1 MSKTDAIVSTAF
13 NFGQQFSAGVN
24 ARTGMF
30 QLGITLGRLGDA
42 FELKAGYS
50 HLSEGNEGFG
60 LGWSLNLSRY
70 NRAQKRLALSDGRS
84 YRIEL
89 NMLQPEVQCQ
99 YLKLQDIKVTHQN
112 GALQVTY
119 KDGSVEQFDIN
130 GYLRSITF
138 PSGHVMTVTYRGG
151 RLERVTNQSN
161 LSLTLGYSEG
171 GVIVTSSNGKDKVR
185 VRVSVRLTDVTLPD
199 GTSYR
204 IGYRAI
210 NGLYV
215 VEYLYH
221 PTGATEK
228 LTYDAMGMRLPAG
241 GPVGGLP
248 AVTMRET
255 YGWGVPR
262 MTRNYRYSV
271 TNFLGNGLSRYTAD
285 VDNLFETAS
294 NYTYSCTEVFGDK
307 EVTQTYNKYHLL
319 TEESVLALTG
329 RQLMQKTV
337 VEYYANTSKGFAS
350 QPDQYLLPRK
360 HTVTYYNLAGQSRV
374 EVTEFEFDSYGNE
387 VRKLDAFGI
396 GTRSVYY
403 PAAGESGAAPAA
415 PAGIPCLLK
424 SQTITPSARNLQGGA
439 VAKISTHT
447 YGLHPAQQGG
457 KNYPVK
463 VKERVATA
471 NGRELSTTTFT
482 YVNNPS
488 MPESHGALL
497 RTEIKEGDLTIS
509 KAYSYSLRSGVSLS
523 SVETCTF
530 SDGLSYTEEQEMCLH
545 CGKQLSG
552 KDRLGNQAAW
562 EYDGLGRVV
571 KEVVRAG
578 SEFEQTTTYRYAMGE
593 NSQLDIEVSDGTRR
607 RVNYDKLGREVANY
621 ATDCDS
627 NLVLMSKQAYNAQ
640 GQVNAH
646 TVYDDFGNGEASITT
661 ALSYDIWGEVS
672 RESLPSGEIN
682 VTERDKASNTQI
694 RYTMAGGQRT
704 AAVTTYYDERG
715 EVIKE
720 VGVDSEVTTTY
731 NGFGLEV
738 ERKNPFNV
746 KTTFGLDDIGRAV
759 SELTGAITTSQTFTN
774 DNRELVTELTVAGSV
789 VGRRQYDALGRV
801 TSETKGGATTRSGY
815 NTLADKPSVI
825 TLPGGDTVNYTLSL
839 ALGEITDI
847 NTKDSRISYGF
858 DANGRL
864 TRASNSATTL
874 QCTYY
879 PNGLLKSE
887 SILDK
892 TASYTYS
899 RQGQLLT
906 LTDYMGNVERRTYDG
921 LQRLQA
927 VMLGQTTVTL
937 SYDAFGRLQQESITS
952 HTNPV
957 LVHQYSYDTQGRLTD
972 KKTTCNSV
980 HYLTQ
985 AYTYDKG
992 MRLASKTVTDASGS
1006 ATTESYRYD
1015 DLGRVTE
1022 VRWSGSERPDYLGV
1036 GAMISQSFTFDT
1048 QDNITEVDTLFTK
1061 GGEQGSDK
1069 ASYQY
1074 DNGRLFRVSHSL
1086 STLPASELTYDDGG
1100 NLTRDEEGRRY
1111 SYNVQGQLTRIEG
1124 AGGAALSAYTYSA
1137 TGQQVKQT
1145 VPGQPDIVL
1154 FYGLGE
1160 LLNESQGTVN
1170 SRILIIGGHPISRLV
1185 TAGGVATETG
1195 LVTDYKGSVLREV
1208 YGQAS
1213 TPLVYTPYGEVT
1225 GKTAGRKQL
1234 AAVTPYPGDE
1244 QDYAI
1249 YYWSDGSYSTYYI
1262 PGGRFNRHYGANDAK
1277 VIANWPAGK
1286 QLSAVTAYPGYEES
1300 LHLYCWSD
1308 GSYSTYDVS
1317 DRSFNV
1323 HYGVDAGR
1331 LVPDWPTGKVLAAAV
1346 TAWGVPGYVN
1356 YFWRDGGYSD
1366 VDTRANRFTN
1376 HYRDTA
1382 NFKGWGWPDGKQ
1394 LVTVVTAWGKTNLVH
1409 YYWHDGSYSE
1419 FDTVARRFGAL
1430 HPAMEEEEG

>member
-1 MSKTDAIVSTAF
+1 
-13 NFGQQFSAGVN
+13 
-24 ARTGMF
+24 MF
-30 QLGITLGRLGDA
+30 QVGITLGRLGGA
-42 FELKAGYS
+42 FELKVGYS
-50 HLSEGNEGFG
+50 HLSEGGEGFG

-70 NRAQKRLALSDGRS
+70 YRAQKRLTLSDGRS
-84 YRIEL
+84 YRMVL

-99 YLKLQDIKVTHQN
+99 YLKLQDIKVMHQN
-112 GALQVTY
+112 GVLRVTY
-119 KDGSVEQFDIN
+119 KDGTVEQFDIN
-130 GYLRSITF
+130 GYLRSVTS
-138 PSGHVMTVTYRGG
+138 PSGHVMTFTYRGG

-161 LSLTLGYSEG
+161 LSLRLDYSEG
-171 GVIVTSSNGKDKVR
+171 GVIVTDSNGKDRVR

-199 GTSYR
+199 DTSYR
-204 IGYRAI
+204 IGYRTI

-228 LTYDAMGMRLPAG
+228 LTYDATGMRLPAG
-241 GPVGGLP
+241 GPVSGLP

-262 MTRNYRYSV
+262 MTRNYRYSG

-319 TEESVLALTG
+319 TEESVLVLPG

-337 VEYYANTSKGFAS
+337 VEYYADTSNGFTS

-360 HTVTYYNLAGQSRV
+360 QTVTYYNLAGQSRA
-374 EVTEFEFDSYGNE
+374 EVTEFEYDSYGNE
-387 VRKLDAFGI
+387 LRQLDAFGI
-396 GTRSVYY
+396 ETRSVYY
-403 PAAGESGAAPAA
+403 PATGESGAAPAA

-424 SQTITPSARNLQGGA
+424 SQTVTPSARNLKGGE

-447 YGLHPAQQGG
+447 YDLHPALQGG
-457 KNYPVK
+457 KNYPVE

-488 MPESHGALL
+488 MPESHGAPL
-497 RTEIKEGDLTIS
+497 RTETREGELTTIEV
-509 KAYSYSLRSGVSLS
+509 YSYSLQSGVSLS

-530 SDGLSYTEEQEMCLH
+530 GDGLSYTEEQTICLRS
-545 CGKQLSG
+545 GKLLAG
-552 KDRLGNQAAW
+552 KDRLGNQATW

-571 KEVVRAG
+571 KEVVRVG
-578 SEFEQTTTYRYAMGE
+578 SEFEQTTTYRYVMGE
-593 NSQLDIEVSDGTRR
+593 NSRLDIEVSDGTRR
-607 RVNYDKLGREVANY
+607 QVSYDKLGREVANS
-621 ATDCDS
+621 ATDCGG
-627 NLVLMSKQAYNAQ
+627 NLVLMSKQTYNAQ
-640 GQVNAH
+640 GQVSAH
-646 TVYDDFGNGEASITT
+646 TVYDDFGGGEVGLTT
-661 ALSYDIWGEVS
+661 ALLYDIWGEVS
-672 RESLPSGEIN
+672 KELLPSNEAN
-682 VTERDKASNTQI
+682 VTERDKANNTQI

-720 VGVDSEVTTTY
+720 VSVDSEATATY

-738 ERKNPFNV
+738 ARKNPFNV
-746 KTTFGLDDIGRAV
+746 KTTLELDDIGRAV
-759 SELTGAITTSQTFTN
+759 SERTGTITTGQAFTS
-774 DNRELVTELTVAGSV
+774 DNRALVTELTVAGSV
-789 VGRRQYDALGRV
+789 VGRRQYDALNRV
-801 TSETKGGATTRSGY
+801 ASETRGGMTTLSRY
-815 NTLADKPSVI
+815 DTLADKPSVI

-839 ALGEITDI
+839 VLGEVTDI
-847 NTKDSRISYGF
+847 NTKDGRISYGF
-858 DANGRL
+858 DASGRL

-906 LTDYMGNVERRTYDG
+906 LTDYMGSVERRSYDG
-921 LQRLQA
+921 FQRLQT
-927 VMLGQTTVTL
+927 VTLGQITVTL

-952 HTNPV
+952 PTNPT

-972 KKTTCNSV
+972 KKTTSNGV
-980 HYLTQ
+980 HYLAQ
-985 AYTYDKG
+985 AYSYDKG

-1006 ATTESYRYD
+1006 ATTENYRYD

-1022 VRWSGSERPDYLGV
+1022 VRWSGGERPDYLGV
-1036 GAMISQSFTFDT
+1036 GAMLSQSFTFDT
-1048 QDNITEVDTLFTK
+1048 QGNITEVDTLFAK
-1061 GGEQGSDK
+1061 GSEQGSDK
-1069 ASYQY
+1069 ANYQY
-1074 DNGRLFRVSHSL
+1074 DNGRLLKVSHSL
-1086 STLPASELTYDDGG
+1086 STLPASDLTYDGSG

-1111 SYNVQGQLTRIEG
+1111 SYNVQGQLTRIE
-1124 AGGAALSAYTYSA
+1124 AVGGATLSAYTYSA
-1137 TGQQVKQT
+1137 NGLQVKQS
-1145 VPGQPDIVL
+1145 VPEQPDIAL
-1154 FYGLGE
+1154 FYGLGH

-1170 SRILIIGGHPISRLV
+1170 SRILIIGGRPISRLV
-1185 TAGGVATETG
+1185 TAGGVTTETG

-1208 YGQAS
+1208 CGQAS
-1213 TPLVYTPYGEVT
+1213 TPLVYTPHGEVT

-1234 AAVTPYPGDE
+1234 VAVTPYPGDE

-1262 PGGRFNRHYGANDAK
+1262 PGGRFNRHYGVIDAK
-1277 VIANWPAGK
+1277 VIANWPVGK

-1317 DRSFNV
+1317 KRSFNV
-1323 HYGVDAGR
+1323 HYGVDAAK
-1331 LVPDWPTGKVLAAAV
+1331 LVPDWPAGKVLVAAV

-1366 VDTRANRFTN
+1366 VDIRSAKFTN
-1376 HYRDTA
+1376 HYSDTR

-1419 FDTVARRFGAL
+1419 FDTARHQFTVL
-1430 HPAMEEEEG
+1430 HSAMEDEAV